1 MSVLLEVIGLILEIL
16 GVFFLLVETVEFRL
30 KRGRL
35 EVDVDEKSYDKRIRI
50 RIAGITLLLI
60 GFMLQLFGIVAR
72 LFSC

>member
-1 MSVLLEVIGLILEIL
+1 MSVLFEVIGLILEIL
-16 GVFFLLVETVEFRL
+16 GSFFLLVETVEFRL

-35 EVDVDEKSYDKRIRI
+35 EVDVDEKSYGKRVRI

-72 LFSC
+72 LFFC